1 MKMQCILEI
10 SLKKIKSNWEKI
22 NKYSNFKASAVV
34 KANAYGFG
42 LEEIAKALNQSGC
55 NFFYVAQIEEG
66 IKLRNCLKSDKIK
79 IGVLEGL
86 LHHPEEYKKNNLIP
100 VINNLNQLTNFIR
113 YKKADQQMNSI
124 LHIDTGMNR
133 LGLDEKELDY
143 VLKNISNI
151 SSLNFEL
158 IMTHFSNSNVKNDNF
173 NKLQYEKILK
183 INSYFKFK
191 KISLSNTGGIL
202 LDKKYILDQT
212 RPGIGIYGYDANGTN
227 IILNDKSLNFPA
239 KLKVPILQ
247 IRFAKKGD
255 KVSYGRTET
264 LNRDSQL
271 VTIGIG
277 YADGILR
284 LLKKKMCI
292 IINDKPCQIIGSIT
306 MDSLIV
312 DITDINARH
321 LKVGSYLELI
331 NEQFLINWNKSESGI
346 SIYELFTLISNRVI
360 RKYV

>member
-1 MKMQCILEI
+1 MQCILEI

-42 LEEIAKALNQSGC
+42 LEEIAIALNQSGC

-86 LHHPEEYKKNNLIP
+86 LHHPKEYKENDLIP
-100 VINNLNQLTNFIR
+100 VINNFNQLEDFIN
-113 YKKADQQMNSI
+113 YKKVDPKIKSI

-133 LGLDEKELDY
+133 LGLDQKELDD
-143 VLKNISNI
+143 VLKNIPYISNI
-151 SSLNFEL
+151 NFEF
-158 IMTHFSNSNVKNDNF
+158 IMTHFSNSNMQNDNF
-173 NKLQYEKILK
+173 NEKQYEKIMK
-183 INSYFKFK
+183 INSYLKNK

-212 RPGIGIYGYDANGTN
+212 RPGIGIYGYDANGKKIT
-227 IILNDKSLNFPA
+227 LNKEILNFPA
-239 KLKVPILQ
+239 ILKVPILQ
-247 IRFAKKGD
+247 IRFGKKGD
-255 KVSYGRTET
+255 KVSYGGTEK

-284 LLKKKMCI
+284 LLKKNMSI
-292 IINDKPCQIIGSIT
+292 VINGKPCQIIGSIT
-306 MDSLIV
+306 MDSLVV
-312 DITDINARH
+312 DITDINAKN
-321 LKVGSYLELI
+321 LEVGSYLELI
-331 NEQFLINWNKSESGI
+331 NEEFLIDLDKSELGVN
-346 SIYELFTLISNRVI
+346 IYELFTLISNRVI